1 MVEKEAD
8 YDLESHESES
18 DLKNDLH
25 CDTKRTVRLAK
36 KIEKNCKLKKDGGIK
51 SRPIKYLKH
60 PLERSIG
67 IFFLVTLFFTLLAI
81 LTGVPVVVVLFLLL
95 LPSLFIKKLLSCQ
108 FGSLWPNQSPVTP
121 TESYWLCK
129 SIHADMFSLNT
140 CLLFMDKGLSIGQL
154 RDVIMARVIQRPEM
168 AKFRSILNYKG
179 ECILL
184 CTLII
189 GFCLNFPFIPYSFLL
204 SFYPIYLLCVHQMGI
219 KH

>member
-1 MVEKEAD
+1 MKMVDKLSD
-8 YDLESHESES
+8 CDLESNESES

-25 CDTKRTVRLAK
+25 CDTKRNVKLSSK
-36 KIEKNCKLKKDGGIK
+36 KVKKKCKLKKDGGIE

-81 LTGVPVVVVLFLLL
+81 LTGVPVVVFLFILL

-108 FGSLWPNQSPVTP
+108 FASLSSDQSSVTP
-121 TESYWLCK
+121 AESYWLCK

-140 CLLFMDKGLSIGQL
+140 SLLFMDKGLSIDQL

-179 ECILL
+179 ELYMNFIYSLL
-184 CTLII
+184 CL
-189 GFCLNFPFIPYSFLL
+189 FFM
-204 SFYPIYLLCVHQMGI
+204 QMLI
-219 KH
+219 KHILRFTRVLSVLLKRV